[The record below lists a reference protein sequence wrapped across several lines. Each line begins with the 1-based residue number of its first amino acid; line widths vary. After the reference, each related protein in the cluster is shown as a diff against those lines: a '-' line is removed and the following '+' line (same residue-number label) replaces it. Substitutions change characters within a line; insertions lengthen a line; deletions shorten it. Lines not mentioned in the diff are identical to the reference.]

1 MKDEPLKSYLKNRL
15 GEHTHPVGDELWT
28 SISKDIPTKKRPI
41 AWYIMGGALGAAAV
55 LAAILFLLP
64 HTVQIDTIPMPA
76 DLLIAKSESK
86 TTLPKVV
93 EVVESTTKPEIGRAH
108 V

>member
-64 HTVQIDTIPMPA
+64 HTVQLDSIPMPA

-86 TTLPKVV
+86 TPLPKW
-93 EVVESTTKPEIGRAH
+93 
-108 V
+108 